1 MTRDWI
7 GSLVL
12 NFVSE
17 AKVPEQDLKPL
28 GRVEARAM
36 CT

>member
-1 MTRDWI
+1 MTRDSI

-12 NFVSE
+12 NCPSE
-17 AKVPEQDLKPL
+17 AKVPKQDLKPL
-28 GRVEARAM
+28 GRVEALAM